1 MCINFYIQHR
11 IFKRRRIDCHTAD
24 GVTTT
29 ALASRRRAV
38 VGAVDRPLV
47 RPDRGRTRG
56 CMLRRRMRRRG
67 RPATGDASD
76 DQRRTTEET
85 FTKTERHQQT
95 PPPAAAPPA
104 WRSVRYTFT
113 LESRVECP
121 VRPTTLSA

>member
-38 VGAVDRPLV
+38 VGAVDRPLA
-47 RPDRGRTRG
+47 RPDPGRDPEV
-56 CMLRRRMRRRG
+56 LRRRIGCADAADPRQAM
-67 RPATGDASD
+67 PATTRGER
-76 DQRRTTEET
+76 QRKRSP
-85 FTKTERHQQT
+85 KPNDISR
-95 PPPAAAPPA
+95 PPLPAAPPA

-113 LESRVECP
+113 LECG
-121 VRPTTLSA
+121 PTTRDPAGVRRL

>member
-95 PPPAAAPPA
+95 PPPRRPP
-104 WRSVRYTFT
+104 SVA
-113 LESRVECP
+113 
-121 VRPTTLSA
+121 VRPVYLYARVRADDPRSRRR

>member
-38 VGAVDRPLV
+38 VGAVDRPLA
-47 RPDRGRTRG
+47 RTRPAG
-56 CMLRRRMRRRG
+56 PPEVLRRRMRRRG

-113 LESRVECP
+113 LECG
-121 VRPTTLSA
+121 PTTRDPAGVRRL

>member
-38 VGAVDRPLV
+38 VGAVDRPLA
-47 RPDRGRTRG
+47 RPDRPDPERVA
-56 CMLRRRMRRRG
+56 RRRMRRRG

-95 PPPAAAPPA
+95 PPPRRPP
-104 WRSVRYTFT
+104 SVA
-113 LESRVECP
+113 
-121 VRPTTLSA
+121 VRPVYLYARVRADDPRSRRR

>member
-38 VGAVDRPLV
+38 VGAVDRPLA
-47 RPDRGRTRG
+47 RPDRPDPEVL
-56 CMLRRRMRRRG
+56 CRRMRRRG

-113 LESRVECP
+113 LECG
-121 VRPTTLSA
+121 PTTRDPAGVRRL